1 MAARNIDL
9 DAIAQRSTLAGIAA
23 ARRFRLPF
31 ARHIRRGPAG
41 DLAGRD
47 GGGALEFQ
55 DQRDYHPGDD
65 PRHLNWA
72 AYARSGQLTM
82 KVFQQEIRPL
92 LDLVI
97 DISAT
102 MTLTAEK
109 ATRTMEC
116 IRFAL
121 ASAEEAGAVVR
132 ATLADGHHIRE
143 VDRTEIAH
151 PSWMPFKPAKPAQP
165 ERPDLSRI
173 QWRSNSLRLFVSDL
187 LFPGTPDACT
197 RPLSRGASQALIFC
211 PFDRSESDPEW
222 TGACEFED
230 IESAK
235 RVVKRADSSF
245 IRQYTEAYTNHF
257 RMWNEVAAG
266 AHTTLARIDTFVP
279 FQETLNQLTKR
290 DILVTSN

>member
-1 MAARNIDL
+1 MAKTNIDL
-9 DAIAQRSTLAGIAA
+9 DTLAQQASLSGIAA

-65 PRHLNWA
+65 IRHLNWS
-72 AYARSGQLTM
+72 AYARSGNLTM

-97 DISAT
+97 DVSAS
-102 MTLTAEK
+102 MVLSEEK

-116 IRFAL
+116 ARFAL

-132 ATLADGHHIRE
+132 VTTVDGYRIQPMDRAALASPKW
-143 VDRTEIAH
+143 H
-151 PSWMPFKPAKPAQP
+151 PFEPAETAQP
-165 ERPDLSRI
+165 ERPDLGRVP
-173 QWRSNSLRLFVSDL
+173 WRPNSLRIFLSDL
-187 LFPGTPDACT
+187 LFPGSPDLCT
-197 RPLSRGASQALIFC
+197 RPLSRGASQALIIC
-211 PFDRSESDPEW
+211 PFDRAESDPEW
-222 TGACEFED
+222 SGACEFED

-235 RVVKRADSSF
+235 RVVKRADQSF
-245 IRQYTEAYTNHF
+245 VRQYTEAYRNHF
-257 RMWNEVAAG
+257 RLWTEACSASRV
-266 AHTTLARIDTFVP
+266 TLARIDTFP
-279 FQETLNQLTKR
+279 ALLDALNQLAKR
-290 DILVTSN
+290 DILIPAV